1 MSWVGKVVGGAFGFV
16 MGGPIGA
23 ALGAALGHQFDER
36 GFDPF
41 RLDGNGLDAEEAQRV
56 QMAFFGATF
65 QVMGHIAKADGRIS
79 ETEIKAA
86 RTAMDRMML
95 PDHLRKTA
103 MRLYNEGKRAGFPF
117 DDVVDQF
124 LAESRGRPQLV
135 RRFITLQTEAALAE
149 GPLQMAEEALLL
161 RLCDRL
167 HFSRYEFYG
176 IRTRLEAER
185 RFAGFGPG
193 AQGHQYQRQQHE
205 SQYKDW
211 RRYETS
217 KPRETPLH
225 EAYARLGVAS
235 SASDSEVKRAYRKL
249 ISQHHPDKLSAQ
261 KVTPERMKRATEQ
274 TQKIQKAYDAICKNR
289 KI

>member
-1 MSWVGKVVGGAFGFV
+1 VSWIGKVVGGAFGFV

-36 GFDPF
+36 GLDPF
-41 RLDGNGLDAEEAQRV
+41 RLDGAGFDPEEAQRL

-79 ETEIKAA
+79 ETEIEAA
-86 RTAMDRMML
+86 RTIMDRMML
-95 PDHLRKTA
+95 PDHLRKSA
-103 MRLYNEGKRAGFPF
+103 MRLFNEGKRAGFPF

-124 LAESRGRPQLV
+124 MAESRGRPQLV
-135 RRFITLQTEAALAE
+135 RRFIALQTEAALAK
-149 GPLQMAEEALLL
+149 GHLQVAEEALLL

-167 HFSRYEFYG
+167 NFSRYEFYG

-185 RFAGFGPG
+185 RFSGFGPG
-193 AQGHQYQRQQHE
+193 AQRHQYQHQQ
-205 SQYKDW
+205 W
-211 RRYETS
+211 RRYEPP

-225 EAYARLGVAS
+225 EAYATLGIPS
-235 SASDSEVKRAYRKL
+235 SVTDSEVKRAYRKL

-261 KVTPERMKRATEQ
+261 KVTPERMQKATEQ
-274 TQKIQKAYDAICKNR
+274 TQKIQKAYDAICKAR
-289 KI
+289 QI

>member
-1 MSWVGKVVGGAFGFV
+1 VSWIGKVVGGAFGFV

-36 GFDPF
+36 GLDPF
-41 RLDGNGLDAEEAQRV
+41 RLDGAGFDPEEAQRL

-79 ETEIKAA
+79 ETEIEAA
-86 RTAMDRMML
+86 RTIMDRMML
-95 PDHLRKTA
+95 PDHLRKSA
-103 MRLYNEGKRAGFPF
+103 MRLFNEGKRAGFPF

-135 RRFITLQTEAALAE
+135 RRFIALQTEAALAK
-149 GPLQMAEEALLL
+149 GHLQVAEEALLI

-167 HFSRYEFYG
+167 NFSRYEFYG

-185 RFAGFGPG
+185 RFSGFGPG
-193 AQGHQYQRQQHE
+193 AQRHQYQRQQHD
-205 SQYKDW
+205 SQHQQW
-211 RRYETS
+211 RRHES
-217 KPRETPLH
+217 PKPRETPLH
-225 EAYARLGVAS
+225 EAYATLGITS
-235 SASDSEVKRAYRKL
+235 SVTDSEVKRAYRKL

-261 KVTPERMKRATEQ
+261 KVTPERMQKATEQ
-274 TQKIQKAYDAICKNR
+274 TQKIQKAYDAICKAR
-289 KI
+289 QI